1 MCYNKLSDSY
11 TLHQSQFFVPE
22 NEMDKSING
31 NWYLTKKG
39 GFCLLH
45 FSGSMSIDFTF
56 VTCKISFFSGSLSQ
70 NPKSW
75 WQRWSERLIKTP
87 SSLPAVLSGG
97 KREEKVGVIN
107 NVFTAH

>member
-56 VTCKISFFSGSLSQ
+56 VTCKISFFSVAFHRIQ
-70 NPKSW
+70 N
-75 WQRWSERLIKTP
+75 L
-87 SSLPAVLSGG
+87 GG
-97 KREEKVGVIN
+97 NGGVKD
-107 NVFTAH
+107 

>member
-11 TLHQSQFFVPE
+11 TLHQSQFFVLLR
-22 NEMDKSING
+22 EMDKSTNG
-31 NWYLTKKG
+31 NRHILKKG
-39 GFCLLH
+39 RCCWLR

-56 VTCKISFFSGSLSQ
+56 VTCKISFFFGSLSQ